1 MKHRGRFQAQGK
13 SLEESEP
20 WAQDTDIYAT
30 EGLDLIDRL
39 EKKLQKRD
47 KDLRTSAF
55 TKAKVYVGNAG
66 QRNGVNAPVSKSYR
80 VKGTQSER
88 VDIEII
94 LGRAFI

>member
-1 MKHRGRFQAQGK
+1 MKYRGRFQAQGK

-20 WAQDTDIYAT
+20 WAKNTDIYVA

-39 EKKLQKRD
+39 ETKLQKRD
-47 KDLRTSAF
+47 KDLRSLAF
-55 TKAKVYVGNAG
+55 TKAKAYVNNAG
-66 QRNGVNAPVSKSYR
+66 QRNGVDAPVSKSYR